1 MGRAR
6 KAAKADQ
13 PKKPQTAYFLWLNEN
28 RAALAK
34 EAPGGVS
41 EVAKLGGE
49 RWKALKPSDKAKF
62 EKLAAEKKAVYDQ
75 AMKEYKEKNAGA
87 EEEDEEEEEDEDKE
101 NQ

>member
-1 MGRAR
+1 M
-6 KAAKADQ
+6 
-13 PKKPQTAYFLWLNEN
+13 PQTAYFLWLNEN

-87 EEEDEEEEEDEDKE
+87 EEDESCNVAIIDWEEEEEEDDGTRRTSEA
-101 NQ
+101 